1 MAEKRERPLGELFAD
16 HKNEIRTLI
25 KQEMELVRVEVS
37 EKISRMAKNAAALG
51 IGGILL
57 YSGLLALI
65 AAMILGIAVFIPL
78 WLSALLVS
86 ILFIIIGAAM
96 VMKGLK
102 DLKQMKA
109 MPERSTETVKETAK
123 WAKSQ
128 MK

>member
-16 HKNEIRTLI
+16 LKNEIRTLI